1 MFNSAPE
8 TEGISIIM
16 RIGSVTGALA
26 RSLTLAT
33 IVVPNAALAG
43 EVEGTVTNA
52 ALERPLR
59 GAAVIVENTGL
70 QARTDAEGR
79 FRISDLKAGDYILRI
94 EQPGY
99 QPITLQVR
107 VPETG
112 VVRAD
117 ALLALGDVSEVNTIE
132 VIGARA
138 SRLLAIERK
147 RALPVIADVVSSD
160 GIGKLPDYNTAE
172 ALQRLPGVSVQID
185 QGEPRYVIIRG
196 VDPNLNQVT
205 VDGNLVGIPEAEGR
219 RVALDTIPSDLVA
232 AIEVIK
238 AVTPDYDANAI
249 GGSINLVTPT
259 AFDRTTSFTTATARG
274 AYNGKSEKLGFGGS
288 ITHGQRFGPDETFGI
303 VVAGSYFKRFIDSD
317 LAEPINWVAISDDVS
332 TPTGFRLYDYRIM
345 RERIGGIVNL
355 DWRPNSDTRFY
366 VKTIFNQ
373 FTDEEERDQFDFSL
387 AGGAP
392 SFPSATSIRFA
403 NGRATREFRQNE
415 QTQKLYNVSP
425 GGEFR
430 SGSALLSLN
439 YTYARAEERTPIRDD
454 IEFRSAAGKAST
466 LDLSS
471 NLPQF
476 VEIDQSLFD
485 PGAFPLRRIRL
496 RREDIVEDLHAA
508 RADLQFDFDGNSDS
522 FVKLGVKFIDR
533 TKDRDNRQSEQLP
546 TSPIT
551 LAATGAVLPEPADFF
566 EGRYVYGPAIDYRG
580 VLDFFAAN
588 PERLRLNAA
597 ATAFSDLNLDYGVK
611 ERIYAGYGMA
621 SLDFGDLTAI
631 GGVRVEHTDGRYDAF
646 AIRDTDGDGTLEL
659 SDVTPLSFDR
669 EYTNVLPSVHL
680 TYRPIPE
687 TVLRAAWTNTIG
699 RPNYDAI
706 VPTFEEDGGE
716 GAAGNPDLE
725 PFKSMGL
732 DFSAEYYPDADS
744 IVSLAL
750 FYKRIE
756 NPIFTRTLQDTSFA
770 GVPLVSL
777 SQPQNA
783 EGGDLFGIEANVV
796 KRFTF
801 LPAPLDGLGVSAN
814 VTYVESSVT
823 VPGREDEDIPFFRQP
838 DWIAGGALFYE
849 KGRFEARVAVDYRDD
864 FIVNIGNSTASD
876 IYDQN
881 RFVLDARVSYRIFD
895 EVEVFVSAS
904 NITDAPLTFYQTT
917 PNQTFSQQIYGVN
930 ADFGVSA
937 RF

>member
-1 MFNSAPE
+1 MH
-8 TEGISIIM
+8 TGSIT
-16 RIGSVTGALA
+16 RALA
-26 RSLTLAT
+26 RTLALAT
-33 IVVPNAALAG
+33 ITVSGAVSAG
-43 EVEGTVTNA
+43 DVAGTVTNA
-52 ALERPLR
+52 ALERPVR
-59 GAAVIVENTGL
+59 GATVIVENTTRE
-70 QARTDAEGR
+70 ARTDAEGR
-79 FRISDLKAGDYILRI
+79 FRIGGIDAGDYVLRI
-94 EQPGY
+94 QQPGY
-99 QPITLQVR
+99 QPITLQVS

-112 VVRAD
+112 IVEANG
-117 ALLALGDVSEVNTIE
+117 LLVLEDGSEGGTIE

-147 RALPVIADVVSSD
+147 RGLPVIADVVSSD

-259 AFDRTTSFTTATARG
+259 AFDQATPFTTATARG

-288 ITHGQRFGPDETFGI
+288 ITHGRRFGPDDTFGI
-303 VVAGSYFKRFIDSD
+303 VIAGSYFKRFIDSD
-317 LAEPINWVAISDDVS
+317 LAEPINWFAISDEVS

-345 RERIGGIVNL
+345 RERIGAIANL
-355 DWRPNSDTRFY
+355 DWRPIPDARFY
-366 VKTIFNQ
+366 VKTIYNE

-392 SFPSATSIRFA
+392 SFPTANSISFA

-415 QTQKLYNVSP
+415 QTQKLYNISP

-430 SGSALLSLN
+430 FGSALLGLN

-454 IEFRSAAGKAST
+454 IEFRSAAGKTST
-466 LDLSS
+466 LDLTSS
-471 NLPQF
+471 LPSF
-476 VEIDQSLFD
+476 IAIDQSLFD
-485 PGAFPLRRIRL
+485 PAAFPLRRIRL
-496 RREDIVEDLHAA
+496 RREDIVEDLHAV
-508 RADLQFDFDGNSDS
+508 RADLQLDFDPASDS
-522 FVKLGVKFIDR
+522 FIKVGAKFIDR
-533 TKDRDNRQSEQLP
+533 TKDRDNRQSQQVPTTP
-546 TSPIT
+546 TS
-551 LAATGAVLPEPADFF
+551 LAATGAVLPDPEDFY
-566 EGRYVYGPAIDYRG
+566 EGRYAYGPAIDYRG
-580 VLDFFAAN
+580 VLAFFADN
-588 PERLRLNAA
+588 PNLIALDQVS
-597 ATAFSDLNLDYGVK
+597 TAFNDLSSDYRVK

-621 SLDFGDLTAI
+621 SLDVGDLTAI
-631 GGVRVEHTDGRYDAF
+631 GGIRVEHTDGRYDAF
-646 AIRDTDGDGTLEL
+646 AIRDTDGDGALEL
-659 SDVTPLSFDR
+659 SDVAPLSFDR

-680 TYRPIPE
+680 TYRPRPE
-687 TVLRAAWTNTIG
+687 TVIRAAWTNTIG

-716 GAAGNPDLE
+716 GEAGNPDLE

-744 IVSLAL
+744 ILSLAV
-750 FYKRIE
+750 FYKKIE

-801 LPAPLDGLGVSAN
+801 LPSPLDGLGVSAN
-814 VTYVESSVT
+814 VTYVDSSVT

-849 KGRFEARVAVDYRDD
+849 KDRFEARVAVDYRDD
-864 FIVNIGNSTASD
+864 FIVNIGNSTESD
-876 IYDQN
+876 IYDRN
-881 RFVLDARVSYRIFD
+881 RFVLDARVSYRILD
-895 EVEVFVSAS
+895 EVEVFISAS

-917 PNQTFSQQIYGVN
+917 PDQTFSRQIYGVN